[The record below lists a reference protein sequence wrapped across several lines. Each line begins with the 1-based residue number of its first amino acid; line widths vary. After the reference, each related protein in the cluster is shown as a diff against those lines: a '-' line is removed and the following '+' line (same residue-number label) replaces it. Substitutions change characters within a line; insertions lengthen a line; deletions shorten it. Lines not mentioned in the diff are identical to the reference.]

1 MTDAGD
7 AIRIDPALWA
17 SSRAGAR
24 AGRGFRYQDAAG
36 AWLATRIWASELDA
50 TRLVPEGVDDLT
62 LHGGSAEIRVQAKA
76 RHDPRGRF
84 TTAELAA
91 ILIKSAGTIDTGAL
105 RSGACRIVL
114 LLERP
119 PEALV
124 ANGWDGDLADETNT
138 ALLAPYLGDFVASS
152 GLSLDELLAAVTL
165 VAIDDPLDQCVSLI
179 ATRRD
184 TADAIGRLIAHRLRY
199 FVGEQADRNYR
210 ASVENPATV
219 GATDVEA
226 MVDAVIGLVDRDGL
240 FPAIAAGLCEPV
252 TFAPLATPYFYEGV
266 DVAPGHVASGLVL
279 DRSELV
285 AEVAG
290 GLQRQRRALITGPS
304 GSGKSAAA
312 WLLAY
317 QTRHA
322 IRWYRLRRAAPDQ
335 AHLLLELARTLEAS
349 PDRPV
354 GFVLD
359 DVGRDLSGTWE
370 ALASELR
377 HQPGVLL
384 LGTIREEDMFLIGN
398 LSATAIA
405 RPVLDAELAERI
417 WSALRADRELAFLHW
432 REPFERSAGLLLEY
446 GHLLTSGQR
455 LQDTL
460 DAQIRRRL
468 VEARDHELAIL
479 QAVIPAARFGGAVE
493 TERTRA
499 RLGLSQGDFTRA
511 MARLVDEHAVRVR
524 DDGSIGG
531 LHQIRS
537 AGLYTALNQQL
548 PRSLEIELCEM
559 ADVLRAQDFSI
570 VLPQLVRALPDAD
583 APLLDALAARAPT
596 LAVAELAAIFH
607 GLGLAA
613 CDRVAERWIA
623 IAEDQGLELRHA
635 GFAFSLALA
644 GSSIDIPQLATLN
657 SVIAR
662 FPEVEQRDLRAELLT
677 RIGGL
682 PDEIGASLENY
693 HELAASLVPMPM
705 LAPTPAFTALPA
717 GDWTGVPLEQALS
730 VVATVREFGVAPAER
745 LLTLFGGTDHLLT
758 RIHEEIAWVTRPILE
773 QNDERA
779 LVVSS
784 NVRFQGE
791 PIHSNANDAVVAH
804 CERLIAAVPTA
815 DIAASSMLGWDGNP
829 AGFQGF
835 PLAVKNIPR
844 DNLPSPVRIAW
855 NRAALR
861 AIQSRTGPETESGR
875 ANALATAIK
884 ELATMLAD
892 AAELYCRGLP
902 ADTNFTKLLTIR
914 ALLNSFIDPPS
925 GGSATQSARDQGD
938 YSTSDQAFDF
948 VFAVT
953 KLAQDLIG
961 RIERPILASVTA
973 AKLHADAEALLSTD
987 SWRWIE
993 TPPTEAIQS
1002 LAETLH
1008 DLDAILGDAH
1018 AAADASRGS
1027 RLLANRTSRNNRS
1040 RIRFGKDARERATR
1054 AAQQMSAQI
1063 RAALAAR
1070 DMEALVASR
1079 PMDEA
1084 DAPYWPRVD
1093 YAVLLPV
1100 GHLVDFMVAAEEF
1113 TEAVRHFPDIHR
1125 VTIVPVREGLAVA
1138 ALAGVVH
1145 STFLPMLDFAGKWS
1159 GHLPLPLLQESA
1171 AAALP
1176 EAFNVLLQISAT
1188 LVNADRD
1195 LNAEEMRYAQQL
1207 VDSVRARLALL
1218 EHLRDT
1224 EFDEDIGAACLLIQE
1239 VLERVLRELNGDDSE
1254 HLSAEIARMGNG
1266 EPTEFTTRV
1275 ITYRIGL
1282 LERDVIEAL
1291 RRSVPTEAR
1300 DP

>member
-1 MTDAGD
+1 MTIARE
-7 AIRIDPALWA
+7 AIEIDPALWA

-36 AWLATRIWASELDA
+36 AWLATRIWAGELDA
-50 TRLVPEGVDDLT
+50 TALVPEGVDDLT

-84 TTAELAA
+84 STAELAA
-91 ILIKSAGTIDTGAL
+91 ILIKSAGTIDPGAL
-105 RSGACRIVL
+105 QSGSCRIVL

-124 ANGWDGDLADETNT
+124 ANGWDGNLVGEANA
-138 ALLAPYLGDFVASS
+138 ALLAPYLKDFIASAN
-152 GLSLDELLAAVTL
+152 LSLTELLAATTI
-165 VAIDDPLDQCVSLI
+165 VAIDDPIDQCVALI
-179 ATRRD
+179 AARRS
-184 TADAIGRLIAHRLRY
+184 TADAVGRLIAHRLRHL
-199 FVGEQADRNYR
+199 VGEQADRNYR
-210 ASVENPATV
+210 APVEEPAAV

-226 MVDAVIGLVDRDGL
+226 TAAAVFVLVDRDGL
-240 FPAIAAGLCEPV
+240 FPAIAVGLCEPV
-252 TFAPLATPYFYEGV
+252 TFAPMATPNFYEGI

-279 DRSELV
+279 DRPELV
-285 AEVAG
+285 DEVAA
-290 GLQRQRRALITGPS
+290 GLQRQRRALIAGPS

-322 IRWYRLRRAAPDQ
+322 IRWYRLRRVAADQ
-335 AHLLLELARTLEAS
+335 AHLLLELARALEAS
-349 PDRPV
+349 PERPV

-359 DVGRDLSGTWE
+359 DVGRDLSGVWE
-370 ALASELR
+370 ALANELR

-398 LSATAIA
+398 LSATAVA

-417 WSALRADRELAFLHW
+417 WAALRAERDLLFLHW

-446 GHLLTSGQR
+446 VHLLTSGQR

-468 VEARDHELAIL
+468 AEVRDDELAIL
-479 QAVIPAARFGGAVE
+479 QAAIPATRFGGAIE
-493 TERTRA
+493 TERVRA
-499 RLGLSQGDFTRA
+499 RLGLSQGNFARA
-511 MARLVDEHAVRVR
+511 LARLVDEHAVRVH

-548 PRSLEIELCEM
+548 PRSLETELAET
-559 ADVLRAQDFSI
+559 ADVLRAKDFSI
-570 VLPQLVRALPDAD
+570 VLPQLVRALPEAD
-583 APLLDALAARAPT
+583 ALLLDALAARAPM
-596 LAVAELAAIFH
+596 LAIADLAAIFH

-623 IAEDQGLELRHA
+623 IVEEQGIELRHA
-635 GFAFSLALA
+635 GLAFSFALV
-644 GSSIDIPQLATLN
+644 GSSLDLPQFAPLN
-657 SVIAR
+657 AVIAR
-662 FPEVEQRDLRAELLT
+662 FSEVQQRDLRAELLT

-682 PDEIGASLENY
+682 PDEIDADLEAY
-693 HELAASLVPMPM
+693 HELAASLLPMPTM
-705 LAPTPAFTALPA
+705 APAPAFTASPA
-717 GDWTGVPLEQALS
+717 GDWSGVPLEQGLA
-730 VVATVREFGVAPAER
+730 VAATLREFGVELAQR
-745 LLTLFGGTDHLLT
+745 LLALFGGTDHLLF
-758 RIHEEIAWVTRPILE
+758 RIHEEIAWVTRASVE
-773 QNDERA
+773 RNDEGA

-784 NVRFQGE
+784 NLRFQGE

-804 CERLIAAVPTA
+804 CERLLAAVPA
-815 DIAASSMLGWDGNP
+815 AEIAASSMLGWDGNP
-829 AGFQGF
+829 AGFQDF

-844 DNLPSPVRIAW
+844 DNLPSPVRVAW

-875 ANALATAIK
+875 ANALAAAIT
-884 ELATMLAD
+884 ELSAMLAD

-902 ADTNFTKLLTIR
+902 ADANFAKLLTIR

-953 KLAQDLIG
+953 KLAQDLIDG
-961 RIERPILASVTA
+961 IERPILASVTA
-973 AKLHADAEALLSTD
+973 AKLHADAEILLSAD

-993 TPPTEAIQS
+993 APPVEAIQS

-1018 AAADASRGS
+1018 ANPDAFRRS
-1027 RLLANRTSRNNRS
+1027 RLLADRTSRNRRS
-1040 RIRFGKDARERATR
+1040 RIRFGRDARERATQG
-1054 AAQQMSAQI
+1054 AEHMSAQI
-1063 RAALAAR
+1063 QAALAAR
-1070 DMEALVASR
+1070 EMEALVASR

-1100 GHLVDFMVAAEEF
+1100 GHLIDFMLAAEEF
-1113 TEAVRHFPDIHR
+1113 TEAVRQFPDIHR
-1125 VTIVPVREGLAVA
+1125 VTIVPVREGLVVA
-1138 ALAGVVH
+1138 PLAGVVY
-1145 STFLPMLDFAGKWS
+1145 STFLPIVDFAAKWS
-1159 GHLPLPLLQESA
+1159 RHLPLPLLQETA

-1176 EAFNVLLQISAT
+1176 EAFNVLLQISAA

-1195 LNAEEMRYAQQL
+1195 LNEEELGYAQQL
-1207 VDSVRARLALL
+1207 VESVRSRLSLL
-1218 EHLRDT
+1218 EQLRDT
-1224 EFDEDIGAACLLIQE
+1224 EFDDDIGAACFLIQE

-1254 HLSAEIARMGNG
+1254 RLSAEIARMGNG
-1266 EPTEFTTRV
+1266 EPTEFTTRM

-1282 LERDVIEAL
+1282 LERDVMEATKGE
-1291 RRSVPTEAR
+1291 PPAAAIT
-1300 DP
+1300 

>member
-1 MTDAGD
+1 MTIARG
-7 AIRIDPALWA
+7 AIQIDPALWA

-36 AWLATRIWASELDA
+36 AWLATRIWAGELDA
-50 TRLVPEGVDDLT
+50 TALVPEGVDDLT

-91 ILIKSAGTIDTGAL
+91 ILIKSAGTIDAGAL
-105 RSGACRIVL
+105 QSGSCRIVL

-124 ANGWDGDLADETNT
+124 ANGWDGNLAGEANA
-138 ALLAPYLGDFVASS
+138 ALLAPYLMDFIASAK
-152 GLSLDELLAAVTL
+152 LSLTELLAAATI
-165 VAIDDPLDQCVSLI
+165 VAIDDPLDQCVALI
-179 ATRRD
+179 AAHRS
-184 TADAIGRLIAHRLRY
+184 TADAVGRLIAHRLRHL
-199 FVGEQADRNYR
+199 VGEQADRNYR
-210 ASVENPATV
+210 APVEEPAAV
-219 GATDVEA
+219 GAADVEA
-226 MVDAVIGLVDRDGL
+226 TADAVFVLVDRDGL

-252 TFAPLATPYFYEGV
+252 TFAPMETPNFYEGI
-266 DVAPGHVASGLVL
+266 DVTPGHVASGLVL
-279 DRSELV
+279 DRTELV
-285 AEVAG
+285 DEVAA
-290 GLQRQRRALITGPS
+290 GLQRQRRALIAGPS

-317 QTRHA
+317 QARHA
-322 IRWYRLRRAAPDQ
+322 VRWYRLRRAAADQ
-335 AHLLLELARTLEAS
+335 AHLLLELARALEAS
-349 PDRPV
+349 PERPV
-354 GFVLD
+354 GFVFD
-359 DVGRDLSGTWE
+359 DVGRDLSGAWE
-370 ALASELR
+370 ALANELR

-384 LGTIREEDMFLIGN
+384 LGTIREEDMFLISN
-398 LSATAIA
+398 LSATAVA
-405 RPVLDAELAERI
+405 RPVLDEELAERI
-417 WSALRADRELAFLHW
+417 WAALRAERDLVFLHW

-446 GHLLTSGQR
+446 VHLLTRGQR

-468 VEARDHELAIL
+468 VEARDDELAIL
-479 QAVIPAARFGGAVE
+479 QAAIPAARFGGAVE
-493 TERTRA
+493 TERVRV
-499 RLGLSQGDFTRA
+499 RIGLNQGDFARA
-511 MARLVDEHAVRVR
+511 LARLVNEHAVRVQ
-524 DDGSIGG
+524 DDGSISG

-537 AGLYTALNQQL
+537 AGLHAALNQQL
-548 PRSLEIELCEM
+548 PRSLETELAEM
-559 ADVLRAQDFSI
+559 TDVLRAKDFSI
-570 VLPQLVRALPDAD
+570 VLPQLVRAYPDAD
-583 APLLDALAARAPT
+583 APLLDALAARAPM
-596 LAVAELAAIFH
+596 LAVAELAAIFY

-613 CDRVAERWIA
+613 CDRVAACWIA
-623 IAEDQGLELRHA
+623 IAEEQGLELRHA
-635 GFAFSLALA
+635 GLAFSLGLA
-644 GSSIDIPQLATLN
+644 GSLIEVPQMATLN
-657 SVIAR
+657 SVVAR
-662 FPEVEQRDLRAELLT
+662 FSEVEQPDLRAELLT

-682 PDEIGASLENY
+682 PDEVGADLENY
-693 HELAASLVPMPM
+693 HEVAASLLPMPM
-705 LAPTPAFTALPA
+705 LAPTPAFTSLPA
-717 GDWTGVPLEQALS
+717 GDWTAVPLKQALS
-730 VVATVREFGVAPAER
+730 IAATVREFGVALAKR
-745 LLTLFGGTDHLLT
+745 LLTLFGGTDHLLA
-758 RIHEEIAWVTRPILE
+758 RIHEEIAWVTRPTLE
-773 QNDERA
+773 PNVEGA

-784 NVRFQGE
+784 NVRFQGDS
-791 PIHSNANDAVVAH
+791 IHGNANDVVVAH
-804 CERLIAAVPTA
+804 CERLLAAVPTA

-835 PLAVKNIPR
+835 SLAVKNIPR
-844 DNLPSPVRIAW
+844 DNLPSPVRVAW

-902 ADTNFTKLLTIR
+902 PDANFMKLLTIR
-914 ALLNSFIDPPS
+914 GLLNSFIDPPS
-925 GGSATQSARDQGD
+925 GGLATRSARDQGE

-961 RIERPILASVTA
+961 GIERPILASVTA
-973 AKLHADAEALLSTD
+973 AKLHADAEALLSVD

-1018 AAADASRGS
+1018 ANPSAFRGS
-1027 RLLANRTSRNNRS
+1027 RLLADRTSRNRRS
-1040 RIRFGKDARERATR
+1040 RIRFGKDARERAAR
-1054 AAQQMSAQI
+1054 AAGHMSAQI

-1070 DMEALVASR
+1070 NMEALVASR

-1100 GHLVDFMVAAEEF
+1100 GHLVDFMLAAEEF
-1113 TEAVRHFPDIHR
+1113 TDAVRQFPDIHR
-1125 VTIVPVREGLAVA
+1125 VTIVPVREGLVVA
-1138 ALAGVVH
+1138 ALAGVVY
-1145 STFLPMLDFAGKWS
+1145 STFLPMLDFAAKWS

-1195 LNAEEMRYAQQL
+1195 LNEEELGYAQQL
-1207 VDSVRARLALL
+1207 VDSVRSRLALL
-1218 EHLRDT
+1218 EQLRDT

-1239 VLERVLRELNGDDSE
+1239 VLERVLRELNGDESE
-1254 HLSAEIARMGNG
+1254 RLSAEIARMGNG
-1266 EPTEFTTRV
+1266 ELSEFTTRM

-1282 LERDVIEAL
+1282 LERDVIEAT
-1291 RRSVPTEAR
+1291 RGDAPA
-1300 DP
+1300 